1 MEPVE
6 ETIEDE
12 DEVSFAPAPSP
23 EEARARLAAL
33 RGKPLDAP
41 SRLAVVSEE
50 RAEPVEEPTAAQLE
64 RYHPAAGLD
73 RAAAL
78 TKVSIELPAD
88 KVAAL
93 LKLLSDE
100 PAEPKAE
107 PQKPAKAAKTDKPLF
122 KAVKVRITT
131 RVDADVL
138 EAFKA
143 TGPGWQGRLNDV
155 LRENMPSTPPTA

>member
-1 MEPVE
+1 MSSVE
-6 ETIEDE
+6 ETIEE
-12 DEVSFAPAPSP
+12 DEELSFTPKPSP

-50 RAEPVEEPTAAQLE
+50 V
-64 RYHPAAGLD
+64 
-73 RAAAL
+73 
-78 TKVSIELPAD
+78 
-88 KVAAL
+88 
-93 LKLLSDE
+93 E
-100 PAEPKAE
+100 PAEPEPVAPAQPDLAATVAALVAESLKQLGRPAEPRAE
-107 PQKPAKAAKTDKPLF
+107 PQKAAKTDKPLF

-143 TGPGWQGRLNDV
+143 TGPGWQTLMNDV
-155 LRENMPSTPPTA
+155 LRANMPS

>member
-1 MEPVE
+1 MAPAEDIVD
-6 ETIEDE
+6 DE

-50 RAEPVEEPTAAQLE
+50 EPEVVTSPAPTAAAPKSSVEVMPIAML
-64 RYHPAAGLD
+64 AAWQRFLD
-73 RAAAL
+73 AEAL
-78 TKVSIELPAD
+78 
-88 KVAAL
+88 
-93 LKLLSDE
+93 
-100 PAEPKAE
+100 KAE
-107 PQKPAKAAKTDKPLF
+107 PQKPARAAKTDKPLF
-122 KAVKVRITT
+122 KPVKVRITT

-143 TGPGWQGRLNDV
+143 TGPGWQTLMNDV
-155 LRENMPSTPPTA
+155 LRANMPV